1 MKKNKVLK
9 TITALSAVG
18 YIGAVA
24 LVESLP
30 VTALVTGV
38 VCVSWISLFVYA
50 NFGGDD
56 LSQVKKILRTK

>member
-30 VTALVTGV
+30 VTAFVTGV

-50 NFGGDD
+50 NFGGDYCG
-56 LSQVKKILRTK
+56 SRENV